1 MLKKYT
7 LLFLV
12 FLVFSGGD
20 LLAQVKS
27 PFSGD
32 FSEFRTELTSF
43 MGPNLNDEQKASL
56 EAFLVKWDSTVYN
69 KENKVK
75 IIDIISQLYGRFM
88 RPVPHF
94 NNFVI
99 TLNKFIEW
107 KTDPKFLS
115 NWLTGL
121 SEIVFDP
128 RYPSENIDRYIKNTG
143 LMITDNIISD
153 ISGMQWK
160 VKNSKLSFLHDTVFK
175 AIINNATLTCYS
187 QKDSS
192 EIDNVSGPY
201 YSEFK

>member
-32 FSEFRTELTSF
+32 FSEFRTELTS
-43 MGPNLNDEQKASL
+43 
-56 EAFLVKWDSTVYN
+56 
-69 KENKVK
+69 
-75 IIDIISQLYGRFM
+75 
-88 RPVPHF
+88 
-94 NNFVI
+94 
-99 TLNKFIEW
+99 
-107 KTDPKFLS
+107 LS

-192 EIDNVSGPY
+192 EIYNVSGTY
-201 YSEFK
+201 YPEFQQFHGTSGRVTWEKAGYSADEVYADLGNFFINTAKNSFKAD